1 VVRTLPLLTASLTY
15 GVLYAS
21 LVATPSLATLLRDQ
35 NAARWA

>member
-15 GVLYAS
+15 VLYAS
-21 LVATPSLATLLRDQ
+21 LVATLSLATLLRDQ